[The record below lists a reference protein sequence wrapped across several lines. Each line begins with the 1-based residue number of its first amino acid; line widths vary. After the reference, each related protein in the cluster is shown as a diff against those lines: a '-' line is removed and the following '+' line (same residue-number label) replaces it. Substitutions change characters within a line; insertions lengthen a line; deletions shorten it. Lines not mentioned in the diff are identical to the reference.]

1 MELHPLCHLFPP
13 MSQEQFAGLVENI
26 RGSFQREPIV
36 IFEGKILDGRHRY
49 KACVEIGIE
58 PKFSTFEGTP
68 QDAIEYIIATN
79 MTRRHLDESQRAMIA
94 AKLANMKSGRQAK
107 AGPNG
112 PLMSNSAAA
121 GRLNVGSSS
130 IKRAKK
136 VLTAGS
142 DELIQAVECGAIA
155 VSVGAKIAEETH
167 DHQRQI
173 VAAHRPDLAIKK
185 ANRMHREQEL
195 AEKTITA
202 SLAAN
207 TKLYNVIYADPP
219 WRFEVYSEE
228 TGMDRS
234 AENHYPTMV
243 LDDIKGLAIPA
254 ADDAVLYLWATVP
267 MLPEAL
273 DVMSAWGFTYKSHIA
288 WVKDKIGTG
297 YWTRNKHELLLI
309 GTRGKIPAPMM
320 GTQPPS
326 AMAVDLLAH
335 SEKPPIFAMM
345 IEHLFPTVPKL
356 EMFCRSARPGWDV
369 MGNEAD
375 NGTA

>member
-36 IFEGKILDGRHRY
+36 VFEGKILDGRHRY
-49 KACVEIGIE
+49 RACVEIGIE

-79 MTRRHLDESQRAMIA
+79 MTRRHLDESQRAMVA

-107 AGPNG
+107 TGPNG
-112 PLMSNSAAA
+112 PLVSNSQAAD
-121 GRLNVGSSS
+121 RLNVGRSSVT
-130 IKRAKK
+130 RAKR
-136 VLTAGS
+136 VLSGGS
-142 DELIQAVECGAIA
+142 EELIKAVEGGEIP
-155 VSVGAKIAEETH
+155 VSVGFKIAEMSH
-167 DHQRQI
+167 DLQREI
-173 VAAHRPDLAIKK
+173 VADPRPDQAIKK
-185 ANRMHREQEL
+185 AARKDREREL
-195 AEKTITA
+195 ADKTITA

-219 WRFEVYSEE
+219 WHFEVYSEE

-234 AENHYPTMV
+234 ADNHYPTMSI
-243 LDDIKGLAIPA
+243 DEIKELTVPA

-273 DVMSAWGFTYKSHIA
+273 AVMSAWGFTYKSHIA

>member
-13 MSQEQFAGLVENI
+13 MLPEQFAGLVENI

-58 PKFSTFEGTP
+58 PKFVTFEGTP
-68 QDAIEYIIATN
+68 QDAIDYIVATN

-94 AKLANMKSGRQAK
+94 AKLATMKSGRQSRT
-107 AGPNG
+107 GSNG
-112 PLMSNSAAA
+112 PLVSNSQAA

-130 IKRAKK
+130 VKRAKK
-136 VLTAGS
+136 VLVSGS
-142 DELIQAVECGAIA
+142 DELIKAVEGGAIT
-155 VSVGAKIAEETH
+155 VSIGSKIAEMPH
-167 DHQRQI
+167 DQQREI
-173 VAAHRPDLAIKK
+173 VADARPDQAIKK
-185 ANRMHREQEL
+185 AARKGREREL
-195 AEKTITA
+195 ADKTITA

-219 WRFEVYSEE
+219 WRFEAYSEE

-234 AENHYPTMV
+234 ADNHYPTMI
-243 LDDIKGLAIPA
+243 LDDIKGLTVPA
-254 ADDAVLYLWATVP
+254 ADDSVLYLWATVP

-273 DVMSAWGFTYKSHIA
+273 AVMSAWGFTYKSHIA
-288 WVKDKIGTG
+288 WVKDRIGTG

-309 GTRGKIPAPMM
+309 GTRGSIPAPTM

>member
-1 MELHPLCHLFPP
+1 MEFHPLCHLFPP

-36 IFEGKILDGRHRY
+36 VFEGKILDGRHRY
-49 KACVEIGIE
+49 NACVEIGIE

-79 MTRRHLDESQRAMIA
+79 MTRRHLDESQRAMVA
-94 AKLANMKSGRQAK
+94 AKLANMKSGRQFK
-107 AGPNG
+107 TGPNG
-112 PLMSNSAAA
+112 PLVSNSQAAD
-121 GRLNVGSSS
+121 RLNVGRSSVT
-130 IKRAKK
+130 RAKR
-136 VLTAGS
+136 VLSGGS
-142 DELIQAVECGAIA
+142 EELIKAVEGGEIP
-155 VSVGAKIAEETH
+155 VSVGFKIAEMSH
-167 DHQRQI
+167 DQQREI
-173 VAAHRPDLAIKK
+173 VADARPDQAIKK
-185 ANRMHREQEL
+185 AARKSREREL
-195 AEKTITA
+195 ADKTITA

-219 WRFEVYSEE
+219 WRFEAYSEE

-234 AENHYPTMV
+234 ADNHYPTMSI
-243 LDDIKGLAIPA
+243 DDIKGLAIPA

>member
-36 IFEGKILDGRHRY
+36 VFEGKILDGRHRY

-79 MTRRHLDESQRAMIA
+79 MTRRHLDESQRAMVA

-107 AGPNG
+107 TGPNG
-112 PLMSNSAAA
+112 PLVSNSQAADRLSV
-121 GRLNVGSSS
+121 GRSSVT
-130 IKRAKK
+130 RAKR
-136 VLTAGS
+136 VLSGGS
-142 DELIQAVECGAIA
+142 EELIKAVEGGEIP
-155 VSVGAKIAEETH
+155 VSVGFKIAEMSH
-167 DHQRQI
+167 DLQREI
-173 VAAHRPDLAIKK
+173 VADPRPDQAIKK
-185 ANRMHREQEL
+185 AARKDREREL
-195 AEKTITA
+195 ADKTITA

-219 WRFEVYSEE
+219 WRFEAYSEE

-234 AENHYPTMV
+234 ADNHYPTMSI
-243 LDDIKGLAIPA
+243 DEIKELTVPA

-273 DVMSAWGFTYKSHIA
+273 AVMSAWGFTYKSHIA

>member
-1 MELHPLCHLFPP
+1 
-13 MSQEQFAGLVENI
+13 LVENI

-36 IFEGKILDGRHRY
+36 VFEGKILDGRHRY

-79 MTRRHLDESQRAMIA
+79 MTRRHLDESQRAMVA

-107 AGPNG
+107 TGPNG
-112 PLMSNSAAA
+112 PLVSNSQAADRLSV
-121 GRLNVGSSS
+121 GRSSVT
-130 IKRAKK
+130 RAKR
-136 VLTAGS
+136 VLSGGS
-142 DELIQAVECGAIA
+142 EELIKAVEDGEIA
-155 VSVGAKIAEETH
+155 VSVGFKIAEMSH
-167 DHQRQI
+167 DLQREI
-173 VAAHRPDLAIKK
+173 VADPRPDQAIKK
-185 ANRMHREQEL
+185 AARKDREREL
-195 AEKTITA
+195 ADKTITA

-219 WRFEVYSEE
+219 WRFEAYSEE

-234 AENHYPTMV
+234 ADNHYPTMSI
-243 LDDIKGLAIPA
+243 DEIKELTVPA

-273 DVMSAWGFTYKSHIA
+273 AVMSAWGFTYKSHIA